1 MMKPKI
7 QLALDTTDLGF
18 ALKAAWELQEYVDV
32 IEAGTH
38 LLLAEGLRSVS
49 MLKSLFPEKVV
60 LADTK
65 IIDSGDLL
73 AEAACSA
80 GANVIT
86 VVSAAGQPTI
96 LKAVSAAHSAG
107 KKVLLDHLS
116 TDWGSPDI
124 LAKARLD
131 VDFIGLHLPKDL
143 QDSTM
148 LDVDILRKALNNFA
162 KPIFLA
168 GGVEPELVRKMI
180 GLPIGGFVIGNYLLE
195 GPNRIEKAHELNNL
209 INQWN

>member
-1 MMKPKI
+1 MC
-7 QLALDTTDLGF
+7 
-18 ALKAAWELQEYVDV
+18 
-32 IEAGTH
+32 H
-38 LLLAEGLRSVS
+38 LL
-49 MLKSLFPEKVV
+49 KNLFPEKVV

-65 IIDSGDLL
+65 IIDSGDVL

-80 GANVIT
+80 GADVIT
-86 VVSAAGQPTI
+86 VVSAASQPTI

-116 TDWGSPDI
+116 TEWDSPDI
-124 LAKARLD
+124 LAKAALD
-131 VDFIGLHLPKDL
+131 VDDVGLHLPKDL
-143 QDSTM
+143 QDSTI
-148 LDVDILRKALNNFA
+148 LDADILRKALNNFT

-180 GLPIGGFVIGNYLLE
+180 GLPIEGFVIGKYLLE
-195 GPNRIEKAHELNNL
+195 GSNRIEKARELKNI